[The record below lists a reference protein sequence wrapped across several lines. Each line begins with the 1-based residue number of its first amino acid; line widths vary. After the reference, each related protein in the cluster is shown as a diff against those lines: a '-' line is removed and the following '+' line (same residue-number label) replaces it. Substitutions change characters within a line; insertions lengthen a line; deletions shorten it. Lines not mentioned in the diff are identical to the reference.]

1 LRANVE
7 PNSDFKIQLDVR
19 KTAGTAFQEI
29 FRFDVD
35 SGRFESLSPSR
46 TGNYKISI
54 NTIRTSF
61 RNNTSLES
69 DVFQQFADNIPAIQQ
84 RFSAATGRSYET
96 QSQDVLIPAFLA
108 AYSGQSVNKVKLSPF
123 PNIPV
128 PGWRVDYSGLNKIT
142 ALKEVFQS
150 VTISHGYNAS
160 YSVLN
165 YTNSLEYTDVDVNN
179 PVENYNRSQFANQ
192 VNSKGEL
199 IPVYVIN
206 QVLITEQFQP
216 LIGVNVRTKSRM
228 NLRFEYKT
236 KRDLG
241 LNISNA
247 QVTEL
252 NTRDWSLS
260 IGYTKN
266 NMKLPVKDQGRTIT
280 LKNDVT
286 FRLDMSVTNNST
298 IQRKIDEVN
307 TITNGNIN
315 FQLKP
320 NVSYVVNQ
328 KLNIQMYLDRNIN
341 EPLVTNS
348 FRRSNTRVG
357 IKILFNLAQ

>member
-1 LRANVE
+1 M
-7 PNSDFKIQLDVR
+7 
-19 KTAGTAFQEI
+19 
-29 FRFDVD
+29 
-35 SGRFESLSPSR
+35 
-46 TGNYKISI
+46 
-54 NTIRTSF
+54 
-61 RNNTSLES
+61 
-69 DVFQQFADNIPAIQQ
+69 
-84 RFSAATGRSYET
+84 
-96 QSQDVLIPAFLA
+96 
-108 AYSGQSVNKVKLSPF
+108 
-123 PNIPV
+123 
-128 PGWRVDYSGLNKIT
+128 
-142 ALKEVFQS
+142 FQS

-266 NMKLPVKDQGRTIT
+266 NMKLPFKDQGRTIT